1 MVAGLA
7 VTVHRFFFPKLTVQA
22 LPFPPVLTESQDRPN
37 ALYYIYDHYSRLAVC
52 GVGDSFQQ
60 RLPLTDDASAS
71 CGEEKRARA
80 LPAQCLHPAIVN
92 RSRHHGE
99 LLMNKSMALGL
110 VAGLITALAG
120 VLILWQ
126 AGRYA
131 VASHG
136 VGGALLGLRMDRI
149 YTTTGYAVLSFGLAL
164 AAAAIWDWIS
174 HKRQRAAGA
183 PTGEALPRSTSA
195 S

>member
-1 MVAGLA
+1 
-7 VTVHRFFFPKLTVQA
+7 
-22 LPFPPVLTESQDRPN
+22 
-37 ALYYIYDHYSRLAVC
+37 
-52 GVGDSFQQ
+52 
-60 RLPLTDDASAS
+60 
-71 CGEEKRARA
+71 
-80 LPAQCLHPAIVN
+80 
-92 RSRHHGE
+92 
-99 LLMNKSMALGL
+99 MNKSMALGL
-110 VAGLITALAG
+110 VAGLVTALGG

-174 HKRQRAAGA
+174 HKRQPAAGA
-183 PTGEALPRSTSA
+183 PNAETLPRSSHA